1 MFAKSLP
8 AALLLSIACTST
20 GPARA
25 EAPRPASFPSSP
37 ITIVVPFGP
46 GSGSDVYARYFGE
59 KLSKRLKQPVVI
71 ENKPGGGGTVAAL
84 SIMSQ
89 PANGLSI
96 LLGSNS
102 PMAVNV
108 STYKKLRYDP
118 VKQFIPLSGLT
129 RSMAVLIVP
138 KDSPIKNIN
147 DLVSR
152 GKSTPRLN
160 MGTYSTGYQLGVAGF
175 AKEAGI
181 NWQDVPYKGLSQTT
195 TDVIGKQLDL
205 AVIDTPGT
213 TRIINGGQVKA
224 VAVTGDKRHPELPD
238 VPTLKESGYSDAI
251 HYSWTAL
258 WLKAG
263 TPTETVQYLS
273 DNMQAVLS
281 EPSSA
286 TFVSNNSGEIMDL
299 QPDQLRQFQLQEI
312 KRFEKAATQT
322 NFTKL

>member
-1 MFAKSLP
+1 MFAKTLFS
-8 AALLLSIACTST
+8 ALVLSVAST
-20 GPARA
+20 GVAQA
-25 EAPRPASFPSSP
+25 EAPRPESFPSKP

-84 SIMSQ
+84 SVMSQ

-108 STYKKLRYDP
+108 STYKNLRYDP

-138 KDSPIKNIN
+138 KNSPMSNVDDLIK
-147 DLVSR
+147 R
-152 GKSTPRLN
+152 GKSSPRLN

-195 TDVIGKQLDL
+195 TDVIGSQLDM
-205 AVIDTPGT
+205 AVVDTPGT
-213 TRIINGGQVKA
+213 TRIINAGQVKA
-224 VAVTGDKRHPELPD
+224 VAVTGDERHPELPD
-238 VPTLKESGYSDAI
+238 VPTLKESGYADAT

-258 WLKAG
+258 WLNAD
-263 TPTETVQYLS
+263 TPADIVQYLS
-273 DNMQAVLS
+273 DNMQAVLA

-286 TFVSNNSGEIMDL
+286 EFVSKNSGEIMDMK
-299 QPDQLRQFQLQEI
+299 PEQLREFQMEEI

-322 NFTKL
+322 NFKKL

>member
-1 MFAKSLP
+1 MFAKSLCST
-8 AALLLSIACTST
+8 LLLSIACT
-20 GPARA
+20 GVVRA
-25 EAPRPASFPSSP
+25 EAARPASFPSSP

-84 SIMSQ
+84 SVMSQ

-138 KDSPIKNIN
+138 KDSAIN
-147 DLVSR
+147 NVEELVSR
-152 GKSTPRLN
+152 GKSSPRLN

-175 AKEAGI
+175 AKEAGVK
-181 NWQDVPYKGLSQTT
+181 WQDVPYKGLSQTT

-205 AVIDTPGT
+205 AVVDTPGT
-213 TRIINGGQVKA
+213 TRIINGEQVKA
-224 VAVTGDKRHPELPD
+224 IAVTGDKRHPELPD
-238 VPTLKESGYSDAI
+238 VPTLKESGYADAI

-258 WLKAG
+258 WLKAD
-263 TPTETVQYLS
+263 TPPETVQYLS

-281 EPSSA
+281 EPSST
-286 TFVSNNSGEIMDL
+286 TFVSNNSGEIMDM
-299 QPDQLRQFQLQEI
+299 QPEQLRAFQLEEI